1 MRFLFLTASLLMVL
15 LAPLPQLPA
24 QEKES
29 PIEKEVK
36 ANLKDPT
43 KPFMMLV
50 HIKIKDGM
58 AAKFEAAFAKART
71 ETRKEKGNKAY
82 RLNRSAKQPNEYVLY
97 ERWDNFAALQ
107 AHLKAPY
114 ITKLL
119 ADVGSMFDGPPE
131 LKVYL
136 PRAE

>member
-58 AAKFEAAFAKART
+58 AAKFEAAFAKAAPRRARKKA
-71 ETRKEKGNKAY
+71 TRHTA
-82 RLNRSAKQPNEYVLY
+82 
-97 ERWDNFAALQ
+97 
-107 AHLKAPY
+107 
-114 ITKLL
+114 
-119 ADVGSMFDGPPE
+119 
-131 LKVYL
+131 
-136 PRAE
+136 